1 MADPV
6 LHPLPGAR
14 RVAESGLPTR
24 MGSMELGIMYIYIY
38 MCVYVYTYILMS
50 IYIYIYV
57 YIYTHAYTCIMT

>member
-24 MGSMELGIMYIYIY
+24 MGSMELGIMYIY
-38 MCVYVYTYILMS
+38 MCVYMCIHIYLCLYIYTYI
-50 IYIYIYV
+50 YIHMHIHV
-57 YIYTHAYTCIMT
+57 